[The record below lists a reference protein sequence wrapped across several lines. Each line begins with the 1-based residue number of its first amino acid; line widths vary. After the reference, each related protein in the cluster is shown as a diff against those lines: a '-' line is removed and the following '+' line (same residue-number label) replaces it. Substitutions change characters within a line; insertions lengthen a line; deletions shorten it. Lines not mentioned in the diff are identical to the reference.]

1 MSLHRLRRLTAV
13 DPSALSRSFAAAK
26 RTRRDMHCRRIVF
39 GEFGDPA
46 KVTSLVE
53 DTIPDKLGDEQVT
66 DTRLHVARNV
76 ESGFSGVRNMTPIP
90 VTV

>member
-1 MSLHRLRRLTAV
+1 
-13 DPSALSRSFAAAK
+13 
-26 RTRRDMHCRRIVF
+26 MHCRRIVF

-66 DTRLHVARNV
+66 TRDVYVACNV
-76 ESGFSGVRNMTPIP
+76 ESGFSVVRNMT
-90 VTV
+90 VNV